1 MPLFLLDTAV
11 RMFGIS
17 FWATSIISRGVIPS
31 PVGIFGASS
40 RLFTRAEGLVGF
52 PGGNSGLGRDGREG
66 FDRLPP
72 GGGRLDFTSGL
83 DVDAARCD
91 PGLLGGR
98 GGKDRIPPVTCLG
111 GSTGLEPRR
120 DSGSSTSETLDGFL
134 WGSLLVLGLRCDAGA
149 GRRSG
154 RRGTGS
160 LERGGEAGEMDR
172 F

>member
-11 RMFGIS
+11 RRFGIS

-40 RLFTRAEGLVGF
+40 RLFTRAEGLLGF

-66 FDRLPP
+66 LGRLPP
-72 GGGRLDFTSGL
+72 GGGRLGLPSGL

-98 GGKDRIPPVTCLG
+98 GGKDRKPLVIGLG
-111 GSTGLEPRR
+111 GSTGLESRCG
-120 DSGSSTSETLDGFL
+120 SGSSTIETLDAFL
-134 WGSLLVLGLRCDAGA
+134 
-149 GRRSG
+149 
-154 RRGTGS
+154 
-160 LERGGEAGEMDR
+160 
-172 F
+172 